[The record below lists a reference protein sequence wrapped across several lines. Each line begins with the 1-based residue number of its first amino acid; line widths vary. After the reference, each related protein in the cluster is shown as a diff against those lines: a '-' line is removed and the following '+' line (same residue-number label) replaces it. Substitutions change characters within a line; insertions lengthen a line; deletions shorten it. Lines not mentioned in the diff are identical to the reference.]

1 MAHPVRPLALFIA
14 VIIAAACA
22 SAPPPVVSPPPPP
35 TWEQKL
41 ADILRLED
49 TRILRDPAPA
59 PVAVAAAPAAS
70 SRSQRRPVPA
80 VVVAPP
86 VPDLIRLL
94 TDGEARVRRRAALAV
109 GRVGLP
115 DGVAPLLTTLRDSDP
130 EVREMAA
137 FALGLIGDRAAAADL
152 RAALSSD
159 ADLRV
164 RGRAAE
170 ALSNLND
177 TDAVPAIRDLAA
189 GIVATGAIAAL
200 DPDDQSPTLAPGPD
214 AYRLAI
220 YALAR
225 LKSWDAVAAATLDAS
240 GQPVAQWWPIAYA
253 LQRLGDARALSPLL
267 ALATSKGIETRA
279 FVARGLGALKD
290 ARAIPTL
297 LTLAD
302 PAAQGPRIAAA
313 AVRSL
318 GQVGPTTNKA
328 VEALLL
334 RHVRDVRVDDN
345 VRLEAVTAL
354 GALKPAAATDTLLDL
369 TTSPWPS
376 LRAAAM
382 QALAGIDPD
391 TLITALSGQDA
402 DPDWSVRA
410 ELASTLGAFEA
421 ERALPL
427 VRLLLSDTD
436 ARVVPA
442 ALRSLVKLGAPDA
455 ESVVIA
461 HLGHD
466 DIMIRA
472 AAAALVAEKQYASA
486 APRLPAALE
495 RSKGD
500 VSFDARVAV
509 LSAMAAL
516 APDRAVEVWRGAL
529 SDADWAVR
537 RHAADQWR
545 RLDATADVSVM
556 RPAPTGHA
564 ADFYQAPALVSPQ
577 FSPQVY
583 LETAR
588 GVIHLE
594 LDVIHAPLTSQSF
607 IALARRGY
615 FDGIVFHRVVPNFVV
630 QAGDPRGDGE
640 GGPGFAIR
648 DELSDLPY
656 LRGTMGM
663 ALSWADTG
671 GSQFFIT
678 HAPQPHLDGRY
689 AIFGRVVEGMDVVDR
704 LRRWDRIEK
713 VRVWDGIDPAG
724 LR

>member
-1 MAHPVRPLALFIA
+1 M
-14 VIIAAACA
+14 
-22 SAPPPVVSPPPPP
+22 
-35 TWEQKL
+35 
-41 ADILRLED
+41 LRLED
-49 TRILRDPAPA
+49 ARVLSDPAPA
-59 PVAVAAAPAAS
+59 PAPAPVPEAAAPAV
-70 SRSQRRPVPA
+70 SRDARRAAPP

-86 VPDLIRLL
+86 VADLTRLL
-94 TDGEARVRRRAALAV
+94 ADGEARVRRRAALAV
-109 GRVGLP
+109 GRVGLA
-115 DGVAPLLTTLRDSDP
+115 DGVAPLLITLRDTDP

-137 FALGLIGDRAAAADL
+137 FALGLIGDRAAAPDL
-152 RAALSSD
+152 RAALASD

-177 TDAVPAIRDLAA
+177 AEAVAPIRDLAV
-189 GIVATGAIAAL
+189 GVVSSGAIAAL
-200 DPDDQSPTLAPGPD
+200 DPDDLSPALAPGPD
-214 AYRLAI
+214 AYRLAL
-220 YALAR
+220 YALTR
-225 LKSWDAVAAATLDAS
+225 LKSWDGVAAATLDGA

-253 LQRLGDARALSPLL
+253 LQRLGEPRALSPLL
-267 ALATSKGIETRA
+267 ALATSKGVETRA
-279 FVARGLGALKD
+279 FVARGLGTLKD
-290 ARAIPTL
+290 ARATPTL

-302 PAAQGPRIAAA
+302 PATQGPRIAAA

-318 GQVGPTTNKA
+318 GQLGPTTNPA

-334 RHVRDVRVDDN
+334 RHAREQGGDDN
-345 VRLEAVTAL
+345 VRLEAVIAL
-354 GALKPAAATDTLLDL
+354 GAIKATRATDTLLDL

-376 LRAAAM
+376 LRGAAM
-382 QALAGIDPD
+382 RALAGIDPD

-410 ELASTLGAFEA
+410 ELATTLGMFEA
-421 ERALPL
+421 RRALPL
-427 VRLLLSDTD
+427 VRLLLADTD

-442 ALRSLVKLGAPDA
+442 ALRALVTLGAPDA
-455 ESVVIA
+455 ESVVVA
-461 HLGHD
+461 HLAHD
-466 DIMIRA
+466 DVIVRGA
-472 AAAALVAEKQYASA
+472 AASLVAEKKYASA
-486 APRLPAALE
+486 TSRLPEALE
-495 RSKGD
+495 QSKGD
-500 VSFDARVAV
+500 VLFDARVAI
-509 LSAMAAL
+509 LDAMAAL
-516 APDRAVEVWRGAL
+516 APERAADVWRGAL
-529 SDADWAVR
+529 ADAEWAVR

-545 RLDATADVSVM
+545 RLEATADVSAM
-556 RPAPTGHA
+556 RPAPTRHGS
-564 ADFYQAPALVSPQ
+564 DFYRAPALVSPA

-583 LETAR
+583 IETTR

-594 LDVIHAPLTSQSF
+594 LDVIRAPLTSQSF
-607 IALARRGY
+607 MALARRGY

-648 DELSDLPY
+648 DEVSDAPF
-656 LRGTMGM
+656 LRGTLGM

-689 AIFGRVVEGMDVVDR
+689 AVFGRVVEGMDVVDR

-713 VRVWDGIDPAG
+713 VRVWDGVDPAG